1 MLPLVVG
8 LVVLLGM
15 AGLCSLVPES
25 RLVLRQWR
33 VLVPFVSGWLV
44 ALALAGVGLHLAF
57 VGKALPLP
65 PALMMG
71 GLQLSLLAVLIVVL
85 EVFVAAWVTP
95 LILRVAAG
103 ERVAD
108 ALWSCMAG
116 APALMPRMFAAL
128 FVGYAVPVGG
138 VMLVVEAIRNDMVP
152 MSYALPLVT
161 GVAVIVCPLWSVLTG
176 SLVFEAVDRQQ
187 SFRAAVQKAL
197 RFGRDHGVHWWRLV
211 VAQAVLAGI
220 VVVLPERFFTHAMW
234 FGGYGATNHWF
245 EDAQN
250 VQPML
255 LAGLPRAVLFV
266 GTMVLATTIKLRVAL
281 ARQAVQAN
289 AEARSVRP
297 ASATRR
303 AGGSTVL
310 ERGS

>member
-15 AGLCSLVPES
+15 TGLCWLVPES

-33 VLVPFVSGWLV
+33 VLVPFATGWLV
-44 ALALAGVGLHLAF
+44 ALVLAGAGLHLAF

-65 PALMMG
+65 SVLMMA
-71 GLQLSLLAVLIVVL
+71 GLQVSLLAVLIVVL

-103 ERVAD
+103 ERAAD

-116 APALMPRMFAAL
+116 APALMLRMFAAL
-128 FVGYAVPVGG
+128 VVGYAVPVGG
-138 VMLVVEAIRNDMVP
+138 VVLVVEAVRNDMVP

-161 GVAVIVCPLWSVLTG
+161 GVAVIACPLWSVLTG

-187 SFRAAVQKAL
+187 SFGAAVQKAL
-197 RFGRDHGVHWWRLV
+197 RFGREHGLHWWRLV
-211 VAQAVLAGI
+211 VLQGLLAGV
-220 VVVLPERFFTHAMW
+220 VVVLPERFFAHARW

-245 EDAQN
+245 EDAQQ
-250 VQPML
+250 VQAMP
-255 LAGLPRAVLFV
+255 LAGVFGAVLFV
-266 GTMVLATTIKLRVAL
+266 GTMVLSTTIKMRVAL

-289 AEARSVRP
+289 AAARSVRP
-297 ASATRR
+297 AGAGPRSSSVALDSRR
-303 AGGSTVL
+303 
-310 ERGS
+310 